1 MSEDSQQEVSLNET
15 ELNEFR
21 EQVKEYLRLP
31 TEIKEAEEPIKQLK
45 ARYKEL
51 NQDILDFMKDH
62 GLAFVNIPT
71 EAGGGSLVAQNSV
84 KKEAIKKENWNKGIN
99 EFLRKRGIQA
109 TYEDVEEEVNITRET
124 KASVTL
130 KKRKK

>member
-1 MSEDSQQEVSLNET
+1 MSADQASIDEGDLNQ
-15 ELNEFR
+15 FR

-31 TEIKEAEEPIKQLK
+31 TEIQDAEEPVKQLK

-51 NQDILDFMKDH
+51 NNDILEFMKDH
-62 GLAFVNIPT
+62 GLTYVNIP
-71 EAGGGSLVAQNSV
+71 EEVGGGSLMVQNSI
-84 KKEAIKKENWNKGIN
+84 KKEAIKKENWSKGIN

-109 TYEDVEEEVNITRET
+109 TYDDVEDEVNNTRET
-124 KASVTL
+124 KAAMTL

>member
-1 MSEDSQQEVSLNET
+1 MSEADSHDVSMDEGDLNQ
-15 ELNEFR
+15 FR

-31 TEIKEAEEPIKQLK
+31 GEIKEAEEPIKQLK

-51 NQDILDFMKDH
+51 NQDIIEFMKDH
-62 GLAFVNIPT
+62 GLTYVNIP
-71 EAGGGSLVAQNSV
+71 EEVGGGSLMVQNSL
-84 KKEAIKKENWNKGIN
+84 KKEPVKRENWSKGIN

-109 TYEDVEEEVNITRET
+109 TYDDVEEEVNNTRET
-124 KASVTL
+124 HAAVAL